1 MDRWMMRVTMG
12 MGGVLMPQRVLMLMV
27 MLMAMLVVMVM
38 LMPVLML
45 RITVFVMFHRLFDP

>member
-12 MGGVLMPQRVLMLMV
+12 MGGVLMPLRVLMVMLMV
-27 MLMAMLVVMVM
+27 MLVAMVM